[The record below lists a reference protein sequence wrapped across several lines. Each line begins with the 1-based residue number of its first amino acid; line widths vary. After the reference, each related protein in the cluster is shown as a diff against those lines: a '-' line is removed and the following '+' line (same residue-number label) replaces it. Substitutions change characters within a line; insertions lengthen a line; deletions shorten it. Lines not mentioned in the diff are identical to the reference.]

1 MELGQIVRS
10 GMRWSLGMRFLSQ
23 FFTWAITLYII
34 RILSPGDYGL
44 MALAVVFMSF
54 LSFVTDMGLGTAIV
68 QKKDL
73 KEEEIDTV
81 FGFSLVLSLCICGFQ
96 IGIALYVA
104 DYYDEPEL
112 FPILCILSLVFVI
125 SSLALV
131 PGSLL
136 RRDLS
141 FKKLALTDFS
151 TALCGSIVTLI
162 LALLG
167 MGVWALVFGVI
178 TIRVSKLLILLYLR
192 PYFRRPR
199 FGFKGMLPILAFS
212 GRVTLSH
219 IIWYFYASAAAPL
232 VVGKVMGT
240 VMLGYFNVAL
250 LLASLPMQKVSGII
264 NHVMFPAFSSIQ
276 ENVDLVGRHYLKAV
290 RILSF
295 IAFPVFWGI
304 SSVAPE
310 IVGVFLG
317 QKWAPVEVPLAL
329 LALVVPL
336 RMVNILISTVL
347 LGLGR
352 ADVNLRNGLIALAL
366 LPPSFLVGVNW
377 GLLGVSLVWV
387 LVFPIVF
394 ILHMLNFVKVMQI
407 RTRDTFKA
415 MSLPVIIGLI
425 MVLAVNGMEVL
436 ILDRLNI
443 HLRLLLQIA
452 IGVTVY
458 TSLSYAFNRDN
469 FIEVYRMKN

>member
-10 GMRWSLGMRFLSQ
+10 GMRWNVGMQILSQ
-23 FFTWAITLYII
+23 LFTWSITIYIL
-34 RILSPGDYGL
+34 RILSPSDYGL
-44 MALAVVFMSF
+44 IALGTAFMG
-54 LSFVTDMGLGTAIV
+54 LLGLVNTMGLGAAIV

-73 KEEEIDTV
+73 KQEEIDTV
-81 FGFSLVLSLCICGFQ
+81 FGFSLIISLCICGLQ
-96 IGIALYVA
+96 IGIASFVA

-112 FPILCILSLVFVI
+112 FPILCILSLIFVI
-125 SSLALV
+125 SSLAV
-131 PGSLL
+131 IPYSLL
-136 RRDLS
+136 LRDLS
-141 FKKLALTDFS
+141 YKKLALTEFS

-167 MGVWALVFGVI
+167 MGVWALVFGWI
-178 TIRVSKLLILLYLR
+178 TKSVVNLLILWYLR
-192 PYFRRPR
+192 PYWRRPR

-212 GRVTLSH
+212 GRVTISRIL
-219 IIWYFYASAAAPL
+219 WYFYASAAASL

-250 LLASLPMQKVSGII
+250 LLACLPMEKVGGII
-264 NHVMFPAFSSIQ
+264 NQVVFPAFSSIQ

-317 QKWAPVEVPLAL
+317 QKWALAEVPLAL
-329 LALVVPL
+329 LALMGPL
-336 RMVNILISTVL
+336 RMVHNLMSPVL

-352 ADVNLRNGLIALAL
+352 ADVVLRNDLIAVAL
-366 LPPSFLVGVNW
+366 LPASFLVGVNW

-387 LVFPIVF
+387 LVFPVVF
-394 ILHMLNFVKVMQI
+394 ILHMLNFVKVIQI
-407 RTRDTFKA
+407 RTRDIFKA
-415 MSLPVIIGLI
+415 MSLPLIIGLI